1 MRQGLFFIP
10 CIFLLPHAVKLFGAE
25 PILGVQLTQALC
37 DALAAICAIPFMV
50 KFFGKLKTERFEKD
64 EKRSKS

>member
-10 CIFLLPHAVKLFGAE
+10 CIFALPHIVTFFGAE

-37 DALAAICAIPFMV
+37 DALAAICAVPFSV
-50 KFFGKLKTERFEKD
+50 RFFRKLKTEN
-64 EKRSKS
+64 